1 MLANA
6 VFAAPLLQMLSSK
19 SESSS
24 SLVSQAPSIE
34 QNHHIGPTVF
44 AFSEHYKEWL
54 LELDNKPEALN
65 DLLQIGQRIKLG
77 VFHER
82 IWQFFL
88 ANNGITTLLAANLPA
103 RNNGRDLGEF
113 DLIYQHPDM
122 GIVHLEIASKYYL
135 ARDTHAS
142 EWSTWLGPG
151 KKDRLDLK
159 LNHSINKQM
168 NLADQPIALEQLLQH
183 ISLPDHAEST
193 QACAPKQN
201 KPAEITATTP
211 LVKHLHIG
219 GRLFYRESLADII
232 ERLNAADLKND
243 KQALIQQTG
252 PTDLN
257 SNHACGHWLLLSE
270 WKQLINT
277 IPLRHKLVYKPN
289 WLDTVNGNLT
299 SDFCLTEENITTPE
313 MAIYTTDNCGKA
325 KNSQASFCF
334 IVPDDWLD

>member
-19 SESSS
+19 SEPNSI
-24 SLVSQAPSIE
+24 LVSQAPSTE
-34 QNHHIGPTVF
+34 ENHHIGSAVF
-44 AFSEHYKEWL
+44 ALTEHYKQWL
-54 LELDNKPEALN
+54 LALDNEPEALN
-65 DLLQIGQRIKLG
+65 DLLEIGQRIKLG

-82 IWQFFL
+82 LWQFFL
-88 ANNGITTLLAANLPA
+88 ANNGLTTLLAANLPA

-113 DLIYQHPDM
+113 DLVYQHPDM
-122 GIVHLEIASKYYL
+122 GVVHLEIASKYYL
-135 ARDTHAS
+135 ARDTHTS

-183 ISLPDHAEST
+183 IANHNNTE
-193 QACAPKQN
+193 QASIQKQN
-201 KPAEITATTP
+201 PVAEITASTP
-211 LVKHLHIG
+211 LIKHLHIG

-232 ERLNAADLKND
+232 KRLESNE
-243 KQALIQQTG
+243 QTLIQQAG
-252 PTDLN
+252 PKDLN
-257 SNHACGHWLLLSE
+257 SNHACGHWLLFSE
-270 WKQLINT
+270 WKILINT
-277 IPLRHKLVYKPN
+277 ISLRHKLVYKPN
-289 WLDTVNGNLT
+289 WLDTINGNLA

-313 MAIYTTDNCGKA
+313 MAIYTTDNSYNA
-325 KNSQASFCF
+325 TNHQASFCF